1 MADSTVYSTAINPG
15 APPLRWDNVYEAFRQ
30 VNANFEMIEAAL
42 GSAGITPVNFN
53 DLDSGV
59 SPADTNTFTL
69 GTMSKQWK
77 SVHTAE
83 WVDVAGSELNGLWAG
98 NAHIK
103 GIGYTIDLPV
113 NSTVD
118 GNLIIDPAK
127 VWFNEIQVDNNESV
141 VATSVNDSFNIL
153 SGTGI
158 SMNVDSSGES
168 ITVSNTGIITAS
180 AGLGINVSGTNPLT
194 ITNTGVRSISNS
206 GSIGTRTPGLGIHT
220 SSSTGTPLLT
230 NTGVLEIVA
239 GSGALIV
246 STDAVTGIVTITNNS
261 PAQPAFQQVEVD
273 ADSANRLVADSTA
286 GVLKVVSGYGITLG
300 KTVGTD
306 TLTINVNPA
315 HDIKGSVFGDDSSVL
330 VDGVN
335 NYIYGNVSATTL
347 RTAETKIALGNSAGS
362 ISQGN
367 NATAVGWLAGYNTQG
382 TAAVAVGREAG
393 EINQGQYA
401 VSVGP
406 GAGYT
411 GQGGNAVAIGYDAGF
426 TAQGSAGV
434 AIGYLSGNNTQESGA
449 VAIGY
454 TTAQVTQRTGAVA
467 IGWSAGQTNQ
477 GANAIAIGFRAGF
490 LNQDAGSII
499 LNASGAALNSTGAG
513 FYVNP
518 VRSTTSSARP
528 LVYNASTSE
537 IFYTSTLEFINS
549 TISTTDSSGITVDVQ
564 TTFNTDVTFENDI
577 IVAERLTVKGSRVI
591 NLAELKSV
599 VAASSSF
606 ADFQT
611 RIAALV

>member
-1 MADSTVYSTAINPG
+1 
-15 APPLRWDNVYEAFRQ
+15 
-30 VNANFEMIEAAL
+30 
-42 GSAGITPVNFN
+42 
-53 DLDSGV
+53 
-59 SPADTNTFTL
+59 
-69 GTMSKQWK
+69 
-77 SVHTAE
+77 
-83 WVDVAGSELNGLWAG
+83 
-98 NAHIK
+98 
-103 GIGYTIDLPV
+103 
-113 NSTVD
+113 
-118 GNLIIDPAK
+118 
-127 VWFNEIQVDNNESV
+127 
-141 VATSVNDSFNIL
+141 
-153 SGTGI
+153 
-158 SMNVDSSGES
+158 MNVDSSGES

-347 RTAETKIALGNSAGS
+347 RTAETTITLGADAGLSNQGAFAVAIGVQSALVN
-362 ISQGN
+362 QGT
-367 NATAVGWLAGYNTQG
+367 NAIAVGAQAGGSAQG
-382 TAAVAVGREAG
+382 S
-393 EINQGQYA
+393 NA
-401 VSVGP
+401 VSVGLQAGASSQGAASIAIGQ
-406 GAGYT
+406 GAGGST
-411 GQGGNAVAIGYDAGF
+411 QGSNALAAGYLAGYDN
-426 TAQGSAGV
+426 QGTGSIA
-434 AIGYLSGNNTQESGA
+434 L
-449 VAIGY
+449 GY
-454 TTAQVTQRTGAVA
+454 TAAQITQGDSAVS

-477 GANAIAIGFRAGF
+477 GDYAIAIGYRAGF
-490 LNQDAGSII
+490 LNQNVSSII

-591 NLAELKSV
+591 NLTELQSV